1 MDERISTKEVKQLEA
16 MVDKEKFP
24 ATFEYL
30 LLNGL
35 TSAISPW
42 NITGKYKNP
51 EDVYRVCLKRN
62 IRWEEL
68 LAPPPD
74 DVML

>member
-1 MDERISTKEVKQLEA
+1 MDEKVSKKEIKQLEA

-30 LLNGL
+30 LLHGL

-42 NITGKYKNP
+42 NITGKYKTP
-51 EDVYRVCLKRN
+51 EEVYQECLKRN
-62 IRWEEL
+62 IKWEEL
-68 LAPPPD
+68 LEKPPD
-74 DVML
+74 DALL